1 MHLETGRKNTVMTS
15 KPITPVKHDGAPASK
30 KPKVFKKLKA
40 GRLCIDLTSEKP
52 TVVVLV
58 DSGDSLT
65 LLPHDSLGALSA
77 SKTDYDSQT
86 LSSAWTSQFTD
97 VGHEPLS
104 RFAYEYHS
112 DGVRLTRPNYSS

>member
-15 KPITPVKHDGAPASK
+15 EPTTLVRHDGAPAFK
-30 KPKVFKKLKA
+30 KPKVFKELKA

-52 TVVVLV
+52 IVVALV
-58 DSGDSLT
+58 DSGDSQAQ
-65 LLPHDSLGALSA
+65 LPHDSLGALSA
-77 SKTDYDSQT
+77 SKTDYDLQT

-112 DGVRLTRPNYSS
+112 DGVRLTCPNYSS